1 MLINKRQR
9 KLNGK
14 SRMDN
19 PEKLTILGTQDTR
32 RRQAKQKTQHDMC
45 WTPQFTNK
53 YIKT

>member
-19 PEKLTILGTQDTR
+19 PEKLTKLGMQDTGG
-32 RRQAKQKTQHDMC
+32 RQKKK
-45 WTPQFTNK
+45 NK
-53 YIKT
+53 KNTHTAQA